1 MLPKDVERFEAYR
14 DHGVRDWVRNTLRG
28 LTDRAAAGLTG
39 IVLAKKKLEYDSISP
54 CSQTN
59 TPPSILLEP
68 PFQPRHPDTLPASL
82 VILEP
87 LPLAQIHILK
97 RRPALTH
104 HNKPIPRMKH
114 HRLHPG
120 QEARVRQVPFCA
132 VRLRPE
138 SPEARAVRSCPF
150 FRPYGCIWVCTFQ
163 SNALRGIKTSKMREK
178 RT

>member
-68 PFQPRHPDTLPASL
+68 PFQPATGP
-82 VILEP
+82 
-87 LPLAQIHILK
+87 
-97 RRPALTH
+97 RRAAYFPRIRY
-104 HNKPIPRMKH
+104 PIPKKT
-114 HRLHPG
+114 PKK
-120 QEARVRQVPFCA
+120 
-132 VRLRPE
+132 
-138 SPEARAVRSCPF
+138 
-150 FRPYGCIWVCTFQ
+150 TFL
-163 SNALRGIKTSKMREK
+163 ATL
-178 RT
+178 